1 MSTDPKSVLFPV
13 RKTLLG
19 LALGAAALGMS
30 LAGCDRQS
38 APPATENQG
47 ETAPAEIACEIRF
60 HGRAADTSGRVLV
73 PADATVF
80 EALRLFAEE
89 RNLPVEHRGSG
100 ETLFVVAIGDVAN
113 EGAGGDNWVYLIN
126 DQLGDRSSG
135 ARKLSPGDRLVWRFG
150 SYP

>member
-1 MSTDPKSVLFPV
+1 MSKDPKSVQFPV
-13 RKTLLG
+13 RKTMLG
-19 LALGAAALGMS
+19 LVLGAAALGMS
-30 LAGCDRQS
+30 LAGCNRQS
-38 APPATENQG
+38 APPATENHG

-60 HGRAADTSGRVLV
+60 YGRAADTSGSVLV
-73 PADATVF
+73 PADATAF
-80 EALRLFAEE
+80 EALRLFAKE

-100 ETLFVVAIGDVAN
+100 ETLFVVAIGGVAN
-113 EGAGGDNWVYLIN
+113 EGAGGDNWVYLVN